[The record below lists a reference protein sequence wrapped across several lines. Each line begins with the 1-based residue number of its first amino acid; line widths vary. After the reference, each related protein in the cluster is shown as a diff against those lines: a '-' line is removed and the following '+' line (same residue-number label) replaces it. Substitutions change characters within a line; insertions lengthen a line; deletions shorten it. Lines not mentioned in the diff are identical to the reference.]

1 MLAGSLP
8 NASVAQGSMQQN
20 ISRGILCIV
29 LSTLVLTAQD
39 GLTKWVVQYHHAGE
53 VMFYRGLIAMPA
65 AMALHM
71 ALGNRLRSL
80 RSKRP
85 GFTAY
90 RSVMALVCSMFVTLS
105 FVYLPLADALAV
117 IFVSPLLLTALSGV
131 MLGEQ
136 VGWRRWTAVAVGF
149 GGVLLITQPG
159 DGAIT
164 WVIAIPL
171 VAALTGALRD
181 IAARQLGGVDPA
193 TTTLFWAMTAN
204 MIGGALTLPFFGATW
219 PSAENWV
226 LLTIAGVM
234 IGVAQWL
241 IILGFQLASGSIVAP
256 FRYLSLVWAGMIGY
270 AVWGDI
276 PSGMKVLGAAIVC
289 GSGIYIWWRETRR
302 KA

>member
-1 MLAGSLP
+1 
-8 NASVAQGSMQQN
+8 MQQN
-20 ISRGILCIV
+20 IPRGILCII
-29 LSTLVLTAQD
+29 LSTLVLTSQD
-39 GLTKWVVQYHHAGE
+39 GMTKWLVQSHHAGE
-53 VMFYRGLIAMPA
+53 VMFYRGLVAMPA
-65 AMALHM
+65 AMVLHM
-71 ALGNRLRSL
+71 VLGNRLSSL
-80 RSKRP
+80 RSKKPR
-85 GFTAY
+85 FTAY
-90 RSVMALVCSMFVTLS
+90 RSIMALVCSMFVTLS

-117 IFVSPLLLTALSGV
+117 IFVSPLLLTALSAV
-131 MLGEQ
+131 ILGEQ

-159 DGAIT
+159 EGSIT
-164 WVIAIPL
+164 WIIAIPL

-181 IAARQLGGVDPA
+181 IAARQLRGVDPA

-204 MIGGALTLPFFGATW
+204 MAGGLLTLPFFGVSW
-219 PSAENWV
+219 PTLESWGLIFV
-226 LLTIAGVM
+226 AGIM
-234 IGVAQWL
+234 IGIAQWL

-276 PSGMKVLGAAIVC
+276 PSEMKVLGAAIVC